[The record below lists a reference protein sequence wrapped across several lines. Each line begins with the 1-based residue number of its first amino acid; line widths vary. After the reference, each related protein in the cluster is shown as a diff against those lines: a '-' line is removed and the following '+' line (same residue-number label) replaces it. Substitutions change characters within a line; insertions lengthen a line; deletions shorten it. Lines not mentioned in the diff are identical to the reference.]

1 MAKAIR
7 KAGASPR
14 VFLVDAQPVVLRGLQ
29 LLLHGQ
35 GRLDICGTADTVA
48 AALEQIPA
56 QCPDLAVVDL
66 SLKGENSLKLIE
78 QLRERCPEMKILVFS
93 MHDRPSLIRAAV
105 EAGAQ
110 GYVAKDKGSRHVLA
124 AVQQLLA
131 GKPYL
136 PALRQPPRA
145 SRPPG

>member
-7 KAGASPR
+7 KAGGSPR

-35 GRLDICGTADTVA
+35 GRLDICGTADNAA

-56 QCPDLAVVDL
+56 KRPDVAVVDL
-66 SLKGENSLKLIE
+66 SLKGGDSLKLIE
-78 QLRERCPEMKILVFS
+78 QLRERCPELKILVFS
-93 MHDRPSLIRAAV
+93 MHDRPSMIRAAM

-110 GYVAKDKGSRHVLA
+110 GYVAKDKGSRQVLT

-136 PALRQPPRA
+136 PALGQSSRA
-145 SRPPG
+145 NRPQG